1 MEMSTANPW
10 SKRGLNHLPVG
21 AGKSSSRACLQ
32 AVSHSLTHL
41 PHLRTKHATCKPGY
55 RRGCQIP
62 SATRQSVIVDCVWS
76 ALCCCGNGDS
86 SPQRNGYKSSR
97 PKGILAAR
105 NVCQCG
111 LESIR
116 MSDTAGWTEQ
126 ISCGQLDEK
135 SSTVSRAALLSVLIL
150 LLAIGASAWIY
161 CNETRALARL
171 ASPLGA
177 EVNLGSLRPNTA
189 LLDQFDHWVFWVIV
203 AT

>member
-1 MEMSTANPW
+1 
-10 SKRGLNHLPVG
+10 
-21 AGKSSSRACLQ
+21 
-32 AVSHSLTHL
+32 
-41 PHLRTKHATCKPGY
+41 
-55 RRGCQIP
+55 
-62 SATRQSVIVDCVWS
+62 
-76 ALCCCGNGDS
+76 
-86 SPQRNGYKSSR
+86 
-97 PKGILAAR
+97 
-105 NVCQCG
+105 
-111 LESIR
+111 

-126 ISCGQLDEK
+126 ISCGQVDEK

-203 AT
+203 ATVGGCTGCLLVTAGCLLLKRRAWGK